1 MSLMKMCSGW
11 GCQVATLAAIDTA
24 KWFRSVSNKLLV
36 YNRILRNLTFQF
48 GDVPCWHRP
57 KIGGAA
63 LAGLMY
69 APASRRPLPSAKRI
83 MIHEP
88 INEATK
94 QRPRAERRPV
104 RSKLI
109 GTREIVLVMLAF
121 TLLALVPSVAQI
133 APFGRGADSPSKSAL
148 KWDAEFPSEN
158 FPGSAFYFLDT
169 DYSIPPVSADGAMTP
184 GTGNIDALSGDAP
197 SSEAMP
203 FDPTTGAARP
213 FVMRSGTTDYARAL
227 KCLTDAI
234 YYEAANEPDAG
245 QRAVAQVILNRMRHP
260 TYPNS
265 VCGVIYQGSERRTG
279 CQFSYSCDGS
289 MARVPARPAWLR
301 AQRVAAQ
308 ALAGSVYAP
317 VGMATHYHATY
328 VYPYWAPSLNFIG
341 TIGAHR
347 FYSWKGSAGR
357 LSAFFRSHAG
367 YEPFP
372 GPKPRAWT
380 PDTTPVL
387 DPIQLQQRY
396 EREFAAARL
405 KAEAEA
411 KLAAPYT
418 PTPYADI
425 MPARQRAATNYAAP
439 DYSSTARKNGG
450 EAAYGGE
457 NLPQATNVRPEYQ
470 GSGSWIKQPTG

>member
-1 MSLMKMCSGW
+1 
-11 GCQVATLAAIDTA
+11 
-24 KWFRSVSNKLLV
+24 
-36 YNRILRNLTFQF
+36 
-48 GDVPCWHRP
+48 
-57 KIGGAA
+57 
-63 LAGLMY
+63 
-69 APASRRPLPSAKRI
+69 

-88 INEATK
+88 INEAIIK
-94 QRPRAERRPV
+94 RPRAQRRPA

-109 GTREIVLVMLAF
+109 GTREIILVMLAF
-121 TLLALVPSVAQI
+121 ALLALVPSVAQI
-133 APFGRGADSPSKSAL
+133 APFGGNGSATAKSNM
-148 KWDAEFPSEN
+148 KWDAEFPAEN
-158 FPGSAFYFLDT
+158 FPGSAFYFLDS
-169 DYSIPPVSADGAMTP
+169 DYSIQPVGADAMMAP
-184 GTGNIDALSGDAP
+184 GTGNSEALTGESSIDALL
-197 SSEAMP
+197 P
-203 FDPTTGAARP
+203 FDATSGVARP
-213 FVMRSGTTDYARAL
+213 FVMRAGSTEHARAL

-289 MARVPARPAWLR
+289 MARVPASPAWLR
-301 AQRVAAQ
+301 GQRVAAQ

-328 VYPYWAPSLNFIG
+328 VYPYWAPSLNFVG

-357 LSAFFRSHAG
+357 LSAFYRGHAG
-367 YEPFP
+367 REPFP

-380 PDTTPVL
+380 PDTSPVL
-387 DPIQLQQRY
+387 DPIQLQKRY

-411 KLAAPYT
+411 RLATPYT
-418 PTPYADI
+418 PALYADI
-425 MPARQRAATNYAAP
+425 TPARQRAAASYAAP

-450 EAAYGGE
+450 EARYGGE
-457 NLPQATNVRPEYQ
+457 NLPQATNVKAEYQ
-470 GSGSWIKQPTG
+470 GSGTWKAQPTG

>member
-1 MSLMKMCSGW
+1 MPFDVCAMPQTFHSL
-11 GCQVATLAAIDTA
+11 DA
-24 KWFRSVSNKLLV
+24 KH
-36 YNRILRNLTFQF
+36 T
-48 GDVPCWHRP
+48 
-57 KIGGAA
+57 
-63 LAGLMY
+63 
-69 APASRRPLPSAKRI
+69 

-88 INEATK
+88 INEAIVK
-94 QRPRAERRPV
+94 RPRAERRPV

-121 TLLALVPSVAQI
+121 ALLALVPSVAQI
-133 APFGRGADSPSKSAL
+133 APFASSNEAARSNL
-148 KWDAEFPSEN
+148 KWDAEFPAEN
-158 FPGSAFYFLDT
+158 FPGSAFYFLDS
-169 DYSIPPVSADGAMTP
+169 DYSIPPVSADAAMTP
-184 GTGNIDALSGDAP
+184 GAGGGDALSGLVDT
-197 SSEAMP
+197 SS
-203 FDPTTGAARP
+203 GAAQP
-213 FVMRSGTTDYARAL
+213 FVMRAGSTEHSRAL

-289 MARVPARPAWLR
+289 MARIPARPAWLR

-328 VYPYWAPSLNFIG
+328 VDPYWAPSLNFVG

-357 LSAFFRSHAG
+357 LSAFYRGHAG
-367 YEPFP
+367 REPFP

-411 KLAAPYT
+411 RLAAPYT
-418 PTPYADI
+418 TVSYTD
-425 MPARQRAATNYAAP
+425 MTPARQRAMSSYAAP
-439 DYSSTARKNGG
+439 DYSSSARKKGG
-450 EAAYGGE
+450 EAAYGGG
-457 NLPQATNVRPEYQ
+457 NLPQATNIKPEYQ
-470 GSGSWIKQPTG
+470 DSGSWKKQPTG

>member
-1 MSLMKMCSGW
+1 
-11 GCQVATLAAIDTA
+11 
-24 KWFRSVSNKLLV
+24 
-36 YNRILRNLTFQF
+36 
-48 GDVPCWHRP
+48 
-57 KIGGAA
+57 
-63 LAGLMY
+63 MY
-69 APASRRPLPSAKRI
+69 APTRSRSILSTVKRA
-83 MIHEP
+83 MIHDP
-88 INEATK
+88 INEAIIK
-94 QRPRAERRPV
+94 RPRAERRPV

-121 TLLALVPSVAQI
+121 ALLALVPSVAQI
-133 APFGRGADSPSKSAL
+133 APFAGSSEAVRSSL
-148 KWDAEFPSEN
+148 KWDAEFPAEN

-169 DYSIPPVSADGAMTP
+169 DYSIPPVNAEAAMMPGA
-184 GTGNIDALSGDAP
+184 GSSDALRGLVDT
-197 SSEAMP
+197 SS
-203 FDPTTGAARP
+203 GAAQP
-213 FVMRSGTTDYARAL
+213 FVMRAGSTEHSRAL

-289 MARVPARPAWLR
+289 MARIPARPAWLR

-328 VYPYWAPSLNFIG
+328 VYPYWAPSLNFVG

-357 LSAFFRSHAG
+357 LSAFYRSHAG
-367 YEPFP
+367 LEPFP

-380 PDTTPVL
+380 PDNMPVL
-387 DPIQLQQRY
+387 DPIQLQKRY

-405 KAEAEA
+405 QAEAEA
-411 KLAAPYT
+411 RVATPYT
-418 PTPYADI
+418 PAPYADI
-425 MPARQRAATNYAAP
+425 TPARQRAVSSYAAP
-439 DYSSTARKNGG
+439 DYSGSARKNGG
-450 EAAYGGE
+450 EAAYGGG
-457 NLPQATNVRPEYQ
+457 NLPQATNIKPEYQ

>member
-1 MSLMKMCSGW
+1 
-11 GCQVATLAAIDTA
+11 
-24 KWFRSVSNKLLV
+24 
-36 YNRILRNLTFQF
+36 
-48 GDVPCWHRP
+48 
-57 KIGGAA
+57 
-63 LAGLMY
+63 
-69 APASRRPLPSAKRI
+69 

-88 INEATK
+88 INEAIIK
-94 QRPRAERRPV
+94 RPRAARRPV

-109 GTREIVLVMLAF
+109 GTREIILVMLAF
-121 TLLALVPSVAQI
+121 ALLALVPSVAQI
-133 APFGRGADSPSKSAL
+133 APFGGSSSTTAKSNM
-148 KWDAEFPSEN
+148 KWDAEFPDEN
-158 FPGSAFYFLDT
+158 FPGSAFYFLDS
-169 DYSIPPVSADGAMTP
+169 DYSIPPVDADAMMAP
-184 GTGNIDALSGDAP
+184 GTGNSEALTGESSIDALL
-197 SSEAMP
+197 P
-203 FDPTTGAARP
+203 FDATSGAARP
-213 FVMRSGTTDYARAL
+213 FVMRAGSTEHARAL

-289 MARVPARPAWLR
+289 MARVPAGPAWLR
-301 AQRVAAQ
+301 GQRVAAQ

-328 VYPYWAPSLNFIG
+328 VYPYWAPSLNFVG

-357 LSAFFRSHAG
+357 LSAFYRSHAG
-367 YEPFP
+367 REPFP

-380 PDTTPVL
+380 PDTSPML
-387 DPIQLQQRY
+387 DPIQLQKRY

-411 KLAAPYT
+411 RLASPYT
-418 PTPYADI
+418 PAPYAAI
-425 MPARQRAATNYAAP
+425 TPARQRAAAS
-439 DYSSTARKNGG
+439 YSAARKNGG
-450 EAAYGGE
+450 EARYGGE
-457 NLPQATNVRPEYQ
+457 NLPQAANVKAEYQ

>member
-1 MSLMKMCSGW
+1 
-11 GCQVATLAAIDTA
+11 
-24 KWFRSVSNKLLV
+24 
-36 YNRILRNLTFQF
+36 
-48 GDVPCWHRP
+48 
-57 KIGGAA
+57 
-63 LAGLMY
+63 
-69 APASRRPLPSAKRI
+69 

-88 INEATK
+88 INEAISK
-94 QRPRAERRPV
+94 RPRVELRPA

-121 TLLALVPSVAQI
+121 ALLALVPSVAQI
-133 APFGRGADSPSKSAL
+133 APFGGNFGATAKSDM
-148 KWDAEFPSEN
+148 KWDAEFPAEN
-158 FPGSAFYFLDT
+158 FPGSAFYFLES
-169 DYSIPPVSADGAMTP
+169 DYSIPPISADSATMP
-184 GTGNIDALSGDAP
+184 GTGGSDILTGDAPIDALT
-197 SSEAMP
+197 P
-203 FDPTTGAARP
+203 FDATSGAARP
-213 FVMRSGTTDYARAL
+213 FVMRAGSSDHLRAL

-279 CQFSYSCDGS
+279 CQFSYACDGS
-289 MARVPARPAWLR
+289 MARIPARPAWLR

-328 VYPYWAPSLNFIG
+328 VYPYWAPSLNFVG

-357 LSAFFRSHAG
+357 LSAFYRSHAG

-387 DPIQLQQRY
+387 DPIQLQKRY
-396 EREFAAARL
+396 EREFAAARI

-411 KLAAPYT
+411 RLATPYAPA
-418 PTPYADI
+418 PYADI
-425 MPARQRAATNYAAP
+425 TPARQRAAASYAAP
-439 DYSSTARKNGG
+439 DYSSSARKNGG
-450 EAAYGGE
+450 EATYGGE

-470 GSGSWIKQPTG
+470 GSGTWKAQPTG